1 MLRLVAEG
9 PSSRP
14 VVLKVSSP
22 QDDFLRIVQLA
33 RSADMTVGVEYDH
46 EGTPHSY
53 DDMDTAGE
61 QVATGPTRSTGGRTM
76 LGCKVTVRPVASA
89 PDDFRVTIL
98 WPQVC
103 ASNGTLS

>member
-46 EGTPHSY
+46 ESTPHSY
-53 DDMDTAGE
+53 DDMDTSGE
-61 QVATGPTRSTGGRTM
+61 QVAAGPTRSTGGPTL

-98 WPQVC
+98 GPQVC
-103 ASNGTLS
+103 G